1 MTEAR
6 IEMDT
11 KPRGAAAEPTAAA
24 WMGRFLR
31 LQVGLF
37 FFAAGV
43 ATMVEA
49 QIGLDPW
56 SSFHQGASQH
66 LGCTFGTVT
75 QCTGILLIGVGF
87 YLLITL

>member
-1 MTEAR
+1 
-6 IEMDT
+6 
-11 KPRGAAAEPTAAA
+11 
-24 WMGRFLR
+24 MGRFLR

-66 LGCTFGTVT
+66 LGCTLRDGDPV
-75 QCTGILLIGVGF
+75 QPASC
-87 YLLITL
+87 